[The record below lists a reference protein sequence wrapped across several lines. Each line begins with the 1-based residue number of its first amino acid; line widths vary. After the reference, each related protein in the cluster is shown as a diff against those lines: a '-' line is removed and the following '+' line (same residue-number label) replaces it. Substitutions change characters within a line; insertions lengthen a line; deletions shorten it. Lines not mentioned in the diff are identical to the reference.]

1 MQLLLSITSHSL
13 DRKKEL
19 RCEISGFFDAQ
30 PLLEKKKHRER
41 TDHPNLTALRC
52 TQKTSLCH
60 LEFFF
65 LSFFFFDTFFFAILI
80 LILLFYHHHPFF
92 IAHLVNI
99 LFSSSSPPILLRH
112 LLLALNHLI
121 TLDSSCRTISS
132 LVSFHPSYLFFR
144 ALAFCILPQPLPTS
158 RNPRH
163 LFFLKNV
170 CFYCWYVLTHFHST
184 PRSSMP
190 HPIPRLYSHTYTH
203 SLPSATT
210 ESKPEAV
217 APAVD
222 AAATSPASAAADVSA
237 VAGDEQNFEGAN
249 IDPNATL
256 LVRALVSTKEAGII
270 IGKGGANV
278 AELREQTGVKAG
290 VSKVVPGVHD
300 RVLSVTGTLVGIS
313 DAFAL
318 IAKTILENPLN
329 APVQADGSPAEATA
343 QSTSVRLLISHNLMG
358 TVIGRQGLKIKHIQ
372 DLSGARMVAS
382 KEMLPQSTER
392 VVEVQGS
399 VEAIRVAIHEIVK
412 CLAEDWDRSQNV
424 VLYQPGQGEGPGIL
438 AAGGMG
444 GLQQQGSRRQG
455 GPAYLAGAMANMN
468 LNSNNGSFNNNNNNH
483 HHSNRNNSNNQNN
496 SRRTDPNAVV
506 TPGGGLVAGAT
517 TNSANAGE
525 PNASAP
531 PLVDAANLRTQ
542 NISIPSDMV
551 GCIIGKGGSK
561 ITEIRR
567 LSGSRISIA
576 KVPHDETGERMFT
589 IQGTPEA
596 NEKALFLLYNQ
607 LETEKERRQKQT
619 NAAAQPNGGVDG
631 EDTPAV
637 AATSA

>member
-1 MQLLLSITSHSL
+1 M
-13 DRKKEL
+13 
-19 RCEISGFFDAQ
+19 
-30 PLLEKKKHRER
+30 
-41 TDHPNLTALRC
+41 
-52 TQKTSLCH
+52 
-60 LEFFF
+60 
-65 LSFFFFDTFFFAILI
+65 
-80 LILLFYHHHPFF
+80 
-92 IAHLVNI
+92 
-99 LFSSSSPPILLRH
+99 
-112 LLLALNHLI
+112 
-121 TLDSSCRTISS
+121 
-132 LVSFHPSYLFFR
+132 
-144 ALAFCILPQPLPTS
+144 
-158 RNPRH
+158 
-163 LFFLKNV
+163 
-170 CFYCWYVLTHFHST
+170 
-184 PRSSMP
+184 
-190 HPIPRLYSHTYTH
+190 
-203 SLPSATT
+203 SAASVA

-217 APAVD
+217 APA
-222 AAATSPASAAADVSA
+222 AAAAADTAEATA
-237 VAGDEQNFEGAN
+237 VAGDESAEATN

-278 AELREQTGVKAG
+278 ADLREQTGVKAG

-300 RVLSVTGTLVGIS
+300 RVLSVTGTLVGIA

-329 APVQADGSPAEATA
+329 TPVQADGSPAESAA

-399 VEAIRVAIHEIVK
+399 VDSIRVAIHEIVK

-424 VLYQPGQGEGPGIL
+424 VLYQPGQGDGPGIL

-455 GPAYLAGAMANMN
+455 GPAYLAGAMGNMN
-468 LNSNNGSFNNNNNNH
+468 LNANNGSSFNNNNRSGTNNT
-483 HHSNRNNSNNQNN
+483 NTNSQN

-506 TPGGGLVAGAT
+506 TPGGGLVAGT
-517 TNSANAGE
+517 TANSATAGE

-619 NAAAQPNGGVDG
+619 AGGANAAADD
-631 EDTPAV
+631 DTPAPAAAAAAAA